1 MNISTILLI
10 ALTVIALVVSFVK
23 DRKRTISSML
33 SAKGRLFE
41 TMTQIF
47 GILSLIGLILAIV
60 PESFIKSVLGS
71 ESIALSTLYGAII
84 GTITIIPAFI
94 AFPLSSSLVKG
105 GAHLIAIAAF
115 ITTLTMVGF
124 ATMPIEIKHF
134 GKKFTFTRNLLSF
147 VLAIFV
153 ALGMGIIL

>member
-153 ALGMGIIL
+153 ALGMGVIL